1 MTPKDRY
8 RKLCEDEST
17 IPIFSRDW
25 WLDAVCGDA
34 WDVCLVEKGGEIVAS
49 MPYHIKRRWGFTFVT
64 QPMLTQT
71 LGPWLRPSDAKYS
84 NRLALEKERL
94 TGLVDDL
101 PRFDYFSQNWH
112 YGNKNWL
119 PLYWRGFQ
127 QTTRYTYGIDH
138 LAELDRVYSEFS
150 SSYRNKIRKAS
161 GVVQVVDDLGLSVFF
176 DINRLT
182 FERQGLK
189 IPYSFDFL
197 KKTDNT
203 LYRRGNRKIFFAKDG
218 HGNIHSALY
227 LIWDGQSSYVH
238 MVGEDP
244 AFRSSGAGIL
254 LIWEAIRF
262 TVKVLGLEKLDFE
275 GSMMEGVE
283 RVRRDCGAKQIPY
296 FSISK
301 TSSRL
306 LRAAQAMRTVL
317 ST

>member
-8 RKLCEDEST
+8 RKLCEDESS
-17 IPIFSRDW
+17 IPIFSRYW

-34 WDVCLVEKGGEIVAS
+34 WDVCLVEKGGQIVAS
-49 MPYHIKRRWGFTFVT
+49 MPYHIKRRRGFTFIT
-64 QPMLTQT
+64 QPPLTQT

-84 NRLALEKERL
+84 NRLALEKEHL
-94 TGLVDDL
+94 TGLIDEL
-101 PRFDYFSQNWH
+101 PRFDYFAQNWH
-112 YGNKNWL
+112 YDNKNWL
-119 PLYWRGFQ
+119 PFYWRGFK
-127 QTTRYTYGIDH
+127 QTTRYTYVIDH
-138 LAELDRVYSEFS
+138 LMDLDRVYSEFS

-189 IPYSFDFL
+189 IPYSFGFL
-197 KKTDNT
+197 QKKDDI
-203 LYRRGNRKIFFAKDG
+203 LHRRGERKIFFARDD
-218 HGNIHSALY
+218 HGKVHSALY

-244 AFRSSGAGIL
+244 ALRSSGAGIL

-262 TVKVLGLEKLDFE
+262 TAEVLGLDKFDFE
-275 GSMMEGVE
+275 GSMIEGVE

-301 TSSRL
+301 TPSRL
-306 LRAAQAMRTVL
+306 LRAAQAIRTVL

>member
-8 RKLCEDEST
+8 RKLCEDEPT
-17 IPIFSRDW
+17 IPIFSLDW

-34 WDVCLVEKGGEIVAS
+34 WDVCLVEKGGQIVAS
-49 MPYHIKRRWGFTFVT
+49 MPYHIKRRWGFTFIT
-64 QPMLTQT
+64 QPTLTQT

-112 YGNKNWL
+112 YANKNWL

-127 QTTRYTYGIDH
+127 QTTRYTYVIDG
-138 LAELDRVYSEFS
+138 LVDLSRVYSEFT

-161 GVVQVVDDLGLSVFF
+161 RVVQIVDDLGLSVFF

-197 KKTDNT
+197 QKTDNI
-203 LYRRGNRKIFFAKDG
+203 LRHRGKRKILFAKDENG
-218 HGNIHSALY
+218 IVHSALY
-227 LIWDGQSSYVH
+227 LIWDRQSSYVH

-262 TVKVLGLEKLDFE
+262 TSEVLGLDKFDFE
-275 GSMMEGVE
+275 GSMIEGVE
-283 RVRRDCGAKQIPY
+283 RVRRDCGGKQIPY

-301 TSSRL
+301 APSRS
-306 LRAAQAMRTVL
+306 LRAAQAIRRVL
-317 ST
+317 GT